1 MQETDLITILK
12 TFNQDELKEF
22 GKLISSQFFN
32 KGRNLLPY
40 YNEILKILNHYDYS
54 THNQEYFHK
63 KIYHSKPYN
72 AKAKAYINKLNSEL
86 LKLTD
91 FYFIYKFHALYPIK
105 SKIAVYEI
113 LELKKLSTYSLKKIN
128 KSKKQIAIEFDTEN
142 FYCNQLLLN
151 SYEASAFMLINR
163 LKEYCNLFEERPLL
177 ITANFLVN
185 FWESI
190 IHEAGLLYQFNYEIK
205 SINNLKKIINPE
217 TERKFIEILK
227 NSNIPGFNN
236 AIVFYNISLA
246 YRELGNE
253 NLLNNAMNSVLNN
266 LSNFELKT
274 KFNLLLYIEGLI
286 IFAEKIL
293 GKSWNS
299 YRYKII
305 KTMIKNKILS
315 HTENHIH
322 YITYV
327 NIIKFLINIS
337 QYSDA
342 EHFINH
348 YTNFLDL
355 SLRNNNKN
363 MALAWVNLAKK
374 KFEKA
379 LEYNSKV
386 ISENFNQST
395 PTKII
400 ELICFYELK
409 DYNQALN
416 ACNRLKKYLSE
427 NKTINYETTKQYK
440 NFINAI
446 NLLIEL
452 HFTPSNKN
460 KKQKLDYLV
469 NSNQPLY
476 QRNWIKEKFEE
487 LNK

>member
-1 MQETDLITILK
+1 MQESDLILILK
-12 TFNQDELKEF
+12 SFNQDELKEF

-40 YNEILKILNHYDYS
+40 YSEILKILNRYDS
-54 THNQEYFHK
+54 SIHNQEYFHK

-91 FYFIYKFHALYPIK
+91 FYFIYKYYVLYPVK
-105 SKIAVYEI
+105 SKIAVHEI
-113 LELKKLSTYSLKKIN
+113 LELKRLSKYSLKKIK
-128 KSKKQIAIEFDTEN
+128 KSKNDAEIEFDTES
-142 FYCNQLLLN
+142 FYNNQLLLN
-151 SYEASAFMLINR
+151 SYEASAFLLLNK
-163 LKEYCNLFEERPLL
+163 LKDYCILFEERPLL

-205 SINNLKKIINPE
+205 SIKNIKNIINSE
-217 TERKFIEILK
+217 TERKILEIIK
-227 NSNIPGFNN
+227 NSNIPSFKN

-266 LSNFELKT
+266 LNNFEIKT

-286 IFAEKIL
+286 IFSEKIL
-293 GKSWNS
+293 GVSWKA

-305 KTMIKNKILS
+305 KTMIQNKILS
-315 HTENHIH
+315 HSENHIY
-322 YITYV
+322 YITYE
-327 NIIKFLINIS
+327 NIIKFLINIG
-337 QYSDA
+337 QYSEA

-348 YTNFLDL
+348 YTNFLDYNI
-355 SLRNNNKN
+355 RVENKN
-363 MALAWVNLAKK
+363 RALAWLNLAKK
-374 KFEKA
+374 KYEKA

-386 ISENFNQST
+386 ITENFNQSIE
-395 PTKII
+395 TKLI
-400 ELICFYELK
+400 EIICFFEMK
-409 DYNQALN
+409 DYSQSLN
-416 ACNRLKKYLSE
+416 ACNKLKKYISE
-427 NKTINYETTKQYK
+427 NKTMNYETTKGYK

-452 HFTPSNKN
+452 HFAPSNEN
-460 KKQKLDYLV
+460 KKQKLDYLL
-469 NSNQPLY
+469 NSKNSLY
-476 QRNWIKEKFEE
+476 RKNWVQEKFDE